1 VEAFYE
7 EYFSGVSSSDFFYID
22 MHERRFQGE
31 ANRLRSP
38 ERMALLEVDRV
49 VTFSREGLQALS
61 SVLDIGVGTG
71 VFAEAFSDFTSTVM
85 GLDTN
90 AELLAIAR
98 SHIPQARLVG
108 ASAEY
113 IPFKDHSFDLVFLG
127 HVLHETDS
135 PLQALREARRVARS
149 RVIVLEW
156 PYQEEEQG
164 PPIEHRLRPEVLADL
179 AGRVNFRKVE
189 RIKLTHMDLYR
200 LMP

>member
-1 VEAFYE
+1 
-7 EYFSGVSSSDFFYID
+7 

-49 VTFSREGLQALS
+49 VTFCRQGLQALS
-61 SVLDIGVGTG
+61 SVLDIGIGTG
-71 VFAEAFSDFTSTVM
+71 VFAEAFSHFTRAVT
-85 GLDTN
+85 GIDTN
-90 AELLAIAR
+90 TELLAIAR
-98 SHIPQARLVG
+98 GYVPQTRLIV

-113 IPFKDHSFDLVFLG
+113 IPFKDHSFDLLFLG
-127 HVLHETDS
+127 HVLHETDN

-164 PPIEHRLRPEVLADL
+164 PPIEHRLRPEVIEDL
-179 AGRVNFRKVE
+179 AGRVDFRNVE
-189 RIKLTHMDLYR
+189 CIKLTHMDLYR